1 MKEDV
6 LWLDVSMEDFFGM
19 EVLQCIY
26 DLIEEKEDE
35 TLSGGVGLDVF
46 FHRSFRT
53 VFHDEVEMVFGLFG
67 VDELND
73 VSILEMPQHIDLTD

>member
-1 MKEDV
+1 VKEDV

-53 VFHDEVEMVFGLFG
+53 VFHD
-67 VDELND
+67 
-73 VSILEMPQHIDLTD
+73 